1 MQWQEQS
8 VILSARPFGENCR
21 LVTVFNRTMGKTSGL
36 VKGTKSVIQKGDI
49 SDVTW
54 KGRNAD
60 QLGTFKIE
68 NIFSPFSFVFENPLE
83 ILAID
88 SVCALCSNGLPDRA
102 PHEKLYD
109 SVKRFMLELVND
121 DWLSNYVF
129 FEKMFLSEVGVG
141 LSLSQCAVTGKKE
154 GLFYVSPRTGKAV
167 IKEVGEKYKDRLF
180 VLPKFLL
187 DDVMRSSN
195 LDGEVC
201 PSNEDILTALRIT
214 QHFLK
219 IYFCGISNK
228 ELPLSR
234 EYLVQRL
241 LTGDKNE
248 AQYCN

>member
-8 VILSARPFGENCR
+8 IILSSKPFSENCR
-21 LVTVFNRTMGKTSGL
+21 LVSVFNRSVGKTSGL
-36 VKGTKSVIQKGDI
+36 VRGTKSVIHVGDI

-68 NIFSPFSFVFENPLE
+68 TVFSPFSFVFENPLE

-88 SVCALCSNGLPDRA
+88 SVCTLCSNGLPDRA
-102 PHEKLYD
+102 PHGKLFD
-109 SVKRFMLELVND
+109 AVKRFLLELVHK
-121 DWLSNYVF
+121 DWLLNYVL

-141 LSLSQCAVTGKKE
+141 LSLSQCAVTGKKD

-187 DDVMRSSN
+187 DAD
-195 LDGEVC
+195 EE
-201 PSNEDILTALRIT
+201 PSNEDILKALKIT

-219 IYFCGISNK
+219 IYFCGISSR
-228 ELPLSR
+228 ELPMSR
-234 EYLVQRL
+234 EYLVQGL
-241 LTGDKNE
+241 LKGDKDE
-248 AQYCN
+248 TQYYN

>member
-8 VILSARPFGENCR
+8 IVLSSKPFSENCR
-21 LVTVFNRTMGKTSGL
+21 LVSVFNRTMGKTSGL
-36 VKGTKSVIQKGDI
+36 VRGTKTVINVGDI

-68 NIFSPFSFVFENPLE
+68 TVFSPFSFVFENPLE

-88 SVCALCSNGLPDRA
+88 SVCTLCNNGLPDKA
-102 PHEKLYD
+102 PHGRLFD
-109 SVKRFMLELVND
+109 SVKRFLLELIHDN
-121 DWLSNYVF
+121 WLLNYVF
-129 FEKMFLSEVGVG
+129 FEKMFLSEVGIG
-141 LSLSQCAVTGKKE
+141 LNLSQCAVTGKKE

-187 DDVMRSSN
+187 DADE
-195 LDGEVC
+195 D
-201 PSNEDILTALRIT
+201 PSNEDILLALKIT

-219 IYFCGISNK
+219 MYFYGISSR
-228 ELPLSR
+228 ELPMSR
-234 EYLVQRL
+234 EYLVQEL
-241 LTGDKNE
+241 LKGDKSE
-248 AQYCN
+248 TQYYN

>member
-8 VILSARPFGENCR
+8 IILSVKPFSENCR
-21 LVTVFNRTMGKTSGL
+21 IVSVFNRTMGKTSGL
-36 VKGTKSVIQKGDI
+36 VKGMKSVVNIGDI

-68 NIFSPFSFVFENPLE
+68 TVFSPFSFVFENPLE

-88 SVCALCSNGLPDRA
+88 SVCTLCSNGLPDKA
-102 PHEKLYD
+102 PHGKLFD
-109 SVKRFMLELVND
+109 SVKRFLLELVHDN
-121 DWLSNYVF
+121 WLLNYVF
-129 FEKMFLSEVGVG
+129 FEKIFLSEVGIG

-187 DDVMRSSN
+187 DADE
-195 LDGEVC
+195 D
-201 PSNEDILTALRIT
+201 PSNEDILLALKIT

-219 IYFCGISNK
+219 IYFYGISSR
-228 ELPLSR
+228 ELPMSR
-234 EYLVQRL
+234 EYLVQGL
-241 LTGDKNE
+241 IKGDKNE
-248 AQYCN
+248 TQYYN

>member
-8 VILSARPFGENCR
+8 VVLSSRPFNENCR
-21 LVTVFNRTMGKTSGL
+21 LVTVFNRTIGKTSGL
-36 VKGTKSVIQKGDI
+36 VKGTKSVINIGDI

-54 KGRNAD
+54 KGRNVD

-68 NIFSPFSFVFENPLE
+68 TVFSPFSFVFENPLE

-88 SVCALCSNGLPDRA
+88 SVCTLCSNGLPDKA
-102 PHEKLYD
+102 PHGRLYD
-109 SVKRFMLELVND
+109 SVKRFLLELVHDN
-121 DWLSNYVF
+121 WLLNYVF

-141 LSLSQCAVTGKKE
+141 LNLSQCAVTGKKE

-187 DDVMRSSN
+187 NPNED
-195 LDGEVC
+195 
-201 PSNEDILTALRIT
+201 PSNEDILLALKIT

-219 IYFCGISNK
+219 IYFYGISSR
-228 ELPLSR
+228 ELPMSR
-234 EYLVQRL
+234 EYLVQGL
-241 LTGDKNE
+241 LKGAKNE
-248 AQYCN
+248 TQYYN

>member
-8 VILSARPFGENCR
+8 IILSVKPFSENCR
-21 LVTVFNRTMGKTSGL
+21 IVSVFNRAMGKTSGL
-36 VKGTKSVIQKGDI
+36 VKGMKSVINIGDI

-68 NIFSPFSFVFENPLE
+68 TVFSPFSFVFENPLE

-88 SVCALCSNGLPDRA
+88 SVCTLCSNGLPDKA
-102 PHEKLYD
+102 PHGKLFD
-109 SVKRFMLELVND
+109 SVKRFLLELVHD
-121 DWLSNYVF
+121 DWLLNYVF
-129 FEKMFLSEVGVG
+129 FEKMFLSEVGIG

-187 DDVMRSSN
+187 DAD
-195 LDGEVC
+195 EA
-201 PSNEDILTALRIT
+201 PSNEDILLALKIT

-219 IYFCGISNK
+219 VYFYGISSR

-234 EYLVQRL
+234 EYLVQGL
-241 LTGDKNE
+241 LKGDKSE
-248 AQYCN
+248 AQYYN

>member
-8 VILSARPFGENCR
+8 IVLSSKPFSENCR
-21 LVTVFNRTMGKTSGL
+21 LVNVFNRSIGKTSGL
-36 VKGTKSVIQKGDI
+36 VKRTKSAIHVGDI

-68 NIFSPFSFVFENPLE
+68 TVFSPFSFVFENPLE

-88 SVCALCSNGLPDRA
+88 SVCTLCSNGLPDRA
-102 PHEKLYD
+102 PHGKLFD
-109 SVKRFMLELVND
+109 SVKQFLLELIHDN
-121 DWLSNYVF
+121 WLLNYVL

-141 LSLSQCAVTGKKE
+141 LSLSQCAVTGKKD

-167 IKEVGEKYKDRLF
+167 TKEVGEKYKDRLF

-187 DDVMRSSN
+187 NADED
-195 LDGEVC
+195 
-201 PSNEDILTALRIT
+201 PSNEDILLALKIT

-219 IYFCGISNK
+219 IYFYGISSK
-228 ELPLSR
+228 ELPMSR
-234 EYLVQRL
+234 EYLVQGL
-241 LTGDKNE
+241 LKGDKNE
-248 AQYCN
+248 TQYYN

>member
-8 VILSARPFGENCR
+8 IILSSKPFSENCR
-21 LVTVFNRTMGKTSGL
+21 LVSVFNRSMGKTSGL

-68 NIFSPFSFVFENPLE
+68 TVFSPFSFVFENPLE

-88 SVCALCSNGLPDRA
+88 SVCTLCSNGLPDRA
-102 PHEKLYD
+102 PHGKLFD
-109 SVKRFMLELVND
+109 SVKRFLLDLVHK
-121 DWLSNYVF
+121 DWLLNYVL

-141 LSLSQCAVTGKKE
+141 LSLSQCAVTGKKD

-167 IKEVGEKYKDRLF
+167 IKEVGEKYKDKLF
-180 VLPKFLL
+180 ILPKFLL
-187 DDVMRSSN
+187 DAD
-195 LDGEVC
+195 EK
-201 PSNEDILTALRIT
+201 PSNEDILMALKIT

-219 IYFCGISNK
+219 IYFCGISSR
-228 ELPLSR
+228 ELPMSR
-234 EYLVQRL
+234 DYLVQRL
-241 LTGDKNE
+241 LKGDKDE
-248 AQYCN
+248 AQYYN